1 MGIRVI
7 IHSATR
13 RVHTQWN
20 IEPTQVQ
27 PGHEVFDYG
36 ENPVPNFA
44 WGPGT
49 ASEWGWKIDLAGVA
63 TACTEDECDQAGQH
77 DARIRQR
84 RAQARADMIAA
95 LDLAPQDSQMV
106 AALNALEAASTNN
119 QIAAATKQLG
129 VAMRQELLPV
139 LKAFFVAYR
148 KLTK

>member
-1 MGIRVI
+1 MGVKVVL
-7 IHSATR
+7 HSATR
-13 RVHTQWN
+13 RVHIQTTN
-20 IEPTQVQ
+20 PDPVV
-27 PGHEVFDYG
+27 PVGHEVFDYG

-77 DARIRQR
+77 DARIHQR
-84 RAQARADMIAA
+84 RQQARADMIAA

-106 AALNALEAASTNN
+106 AALNALDAASTNA
-119 QIAAATKQLG
+119 QVATATKQLG

-148 KLTK
+148 KLTR